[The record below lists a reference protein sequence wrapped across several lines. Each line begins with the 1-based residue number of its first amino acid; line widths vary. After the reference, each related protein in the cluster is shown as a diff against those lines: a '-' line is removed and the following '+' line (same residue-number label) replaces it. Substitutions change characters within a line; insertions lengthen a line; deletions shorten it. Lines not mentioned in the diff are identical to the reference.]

1 MKRTI
6 YTQEQIDQMKS
17 LYLSGM
23 AVKTIAATVSTDK
36 GTCRR
41 ELKLA
46 GILRTMGESQRIAK
60 GIKSV
65 RSDAFDIL
73 TSDALYWIGF
83 LYADGFIEGKAPVLG
98 VALAEADRDHVE
110 KFNQFLGGYLKIAV
124 IAQKRHGGLQGQV
137 SEGGKLCR
145 VKVADVRLYNRLKE
159 LGFTSN
165 KTYDITPHELLRYSR
180 DFWRGVIDGDGWIT
194 KGHSI
199 YPSVNSG
206 DIRYEYPKMGLCGNE
221 ATIQEFLR
229 YVKLSGIECKSSMK
243 KSKSNNP
250 LYSMD
255 SAGKPAVQIMNLL
268 YKDATVYLD
277 RKYQKYQELISEPQ
291 SY

>member
-23 AVKTIAATVSTDK
+23 AVKTIATTLSTDK

-46 GILRTMGESQRIAK
+46 GILRTMGEAQRIAK

-73 TSDALYWIGF
+73 IPEALYWIGF
-83 LYADGFIEGKAPVLG
+83 LYADGFIEGKVPVLG
-98 VALAEADRDHVE
+98 VALSEVDRDHVE
-110 KFNQFLGGYLKIAV
+110 KFNQFLGGYLKIAEIV
-124 IAQKRHGGLQGQV
+124 QNKGRGLKGQV
-137 SEGGKLCR
+137 NEGGTLCR

-180 DFWRGVIDGDGWIT
+180 DFWRGVVDGDGWIT

-221 ATIQEFLR
+221 ATIQEFLNYIR
-229 YVKLSGIECKSSMK
+229 LSGIECKSGVKRAKRENS
-243 KSKSNNP
+243 

-255 SAGKPAVQIMNLL
+255 SVGKPAVQIMNLL
-268 YKDATVYLD
+268 YKDATVYLN